1 MKAVEISM
9 LGEFS
14 VKYGEAKVSD
24 KNERSGKKWSLLKY
38 LIAHRDREISQNEL
52 IELFW
57 AEGKSNNPAG
67 ALKTL
72 LHRLRAALSALQLP
86 ESLELIVNYT
96 GSYAINR
103 DLISS
108 GELIIDAA
116 EFERLIKQAALPDLS
131 EEKQLGYYLEAIGIY
146 KGDFLRGSDAESW
159 VTPLA
164 VYYRSVYSRAVHRAV
179 DILYGKG
186 EFGEAAD
193 ICRKALDAD
202 NLDQKIHEM
211 LIKSLVGAGERQAAK
226 KHYDYVVDLFYN
238 REGISPSPEVISLLD
253 DIVKEDKEYET
264 DLNLVKSRLGED
276 APPIGAFFCEYEFF
290 KQIYRLE
297 IRDSRRTRQCIHIC
311 LITITDRDGG
321 VPDGKTLTK
330 SSERLQQCISSSL
343 RASDIFAR
351 YSASQF
357 IIMLLSS
364 SHKVCD
370 GVMRRVTQRYRSDYP
385 KSPVKLVYNYSEANE
400 SVNFM
405 E

>member
-1 MKAVEISM
+1 VKPVEIAM

-14 VKYGEAKVSD
+14 VKYGEASVSD
-24 KNERSGKKWSLLKY
+24 RNERTGKKWSLLKY

-57 AEGKSNNPAG
+57 ADSKSGNPVG

-72 LHRLRAALSALQLP
+72 LHRLRAALSALNLP
-86 ESLELIVNYT
+86 ENTDLIVNHT
-96 GSYAINR
+96 GGYAISR
-103 DLISS
+103 DMIAS
-108 GELIIDAA
+108 GEIVIDSA
-116 EFERLIKQAALPDLS
+116 EFERLIKQAALPELG
-131 EEKQLGYYLEAIGIY
+131 EEEQLEYYREAIGLY
-146 KGDFLRGSDAESW
+146 KGDFLHDSDTESW
-159 VTPLA
+159 VTPLT
-164 VYYRSVYSRAVHRAV
+164 VYYRSLYSRAVHRAV
-179 DILYGKG
+179 EILYGKG
-186 EFGEAAD
+186 EFEEAAE
-193 ICRKALDAD
+193 ICRKASEVD

-211 LIKSLVGAGERQAAK
+211 LIKSLVGAGDRRSAK

-253 DIVKEDKEYET
+253 DIVKEDKEFET

-290 KQIYRLE
+290 KHIYRLE

-311 LITITDRDGG
+311 LVTITDKDGG
-321 VPDGKTLTK
+321 VPDAKTLTK
-330 SSERLQQCISSSL
+330 SSERLQRSISCSL

-357 IIMLLSS
+357 IVMLLSS
-364 SHKVCD
+364 SHKICD
-370 GVMRRVTQRYRSDYP
+370 GVMKRVTQRFRSDYP
-385 KSPVKLVYNYSEANE
+385 KSPVKLAYTYSEASDSINL
-400 SVNFM
+400 M